1 MPAKKDELELDPGTY
16 DDPDRDRD
24 ETVPVKGKP
33 QDVGQ
38 QDEVP
43 E

>member
-1 MPAKKDELELDPGTY
+1 MAKKDELELDPGAY

-24 ETVPVKGKP
+24 ETAPVSGTLQEIDK
-33 QDVGQ
+33 
-38 QDEVP
+38 QDEAP